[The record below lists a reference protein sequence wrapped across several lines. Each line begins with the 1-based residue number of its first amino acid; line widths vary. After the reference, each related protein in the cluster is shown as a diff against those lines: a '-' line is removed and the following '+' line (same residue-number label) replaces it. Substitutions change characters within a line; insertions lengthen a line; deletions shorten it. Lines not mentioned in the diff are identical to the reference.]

1 MSLFEMFGS
10 GFRLY
15 NSSLVILKID
25 NSQSFQIPK
34 LEILSI
40 TYQNIKTK
48 IIDQESLGNCI

>member
-25 NSQSFQIPK
+25 NSQSFQILK

-40 TYQNIKTK
+40 TYHNIKIK
-48 IIDQESLGNCI
+48 L

>member
-10 GFRLY
+10 DFRLY

-48 IIDQESLGNCI
+48 IIDQESQGNCI

>member
-10 GFRLY
+10 AFRLY

-40 TYQNIKTK
+40 TLSEYKN
-48 IIDQESLGNCI
+48 